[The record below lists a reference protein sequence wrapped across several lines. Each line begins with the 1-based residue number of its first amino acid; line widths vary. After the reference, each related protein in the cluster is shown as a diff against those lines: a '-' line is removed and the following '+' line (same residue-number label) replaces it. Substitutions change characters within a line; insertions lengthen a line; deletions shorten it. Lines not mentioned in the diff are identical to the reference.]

1 MYPYEAL
8 ASKYP
13 HINVLYKVMPA
24 HLPGLTINNDVY
36 LSEHESNV
44 RKYEVLQE
52 EIAHYETTVGNI
64 VAGDTRD
71 KRKQE
76 NKARSIAMERAVKLD
91 DLIYCYFHHIWTS
104 EEIADYCNVEV
115 KYLYKAIDNYR
126 TKYGPVFKYKKY
138 LIDMRNSI
146 KIKNVKYLLSKH

>member
-13 HINVLYKVMPA
+13 HINVLYKVMSG

-146 KIKNVKYLLSKH
+146 KIKNVK

>member
-44 RKYEVLQE
+44 RKNEVLQA
-52 EIAHYETTVGNI
+52 EIAHYETTFCNI

-146 KIKNVKYLLSKH
+146 KIKNVK

>member
-1 MYPYEAL
+1 MYPYEVL

-146 KIKNVKYLLSKH
+146 KIKNVK

>member
-13 HINVLYKVMPA
+13 HINILYRVMPT
-24 HLPGLTINNDVY
+24 HLPGLNLNDDIY
-36 LSEHESNV
+36 ISEHESNV

-52 EIAHYETTVGNI
+52 EIAHYETSVGDI
-64 VAGDTRD
+64 VAGDTKD

-76 NKARSIAMERAVKLD
+76 KKARSIAMERAVKLD

-115 KYLYKAIDNYR
+115 EYLYKAIKNYR
-126 TKYGPVFKYKKY
+126 SKYGPIFHYKDY

-146 KIKNVKYLLSKH
+146 QIKKY

>member
-91 DLIYCYFHHIWTS
+91 DLIYCYFHSIWTP

-126 TKYGPVFKYKKY
+126 IKHGPVFHYKQY
-138 LIDMRNSI
+138 IINMSNNINI
-146 KIKNVKYLLSKH
+146 KKME

>member
-146 KIKNVKYLLSKH
+146 KIKNDK

>member
-91 DLIYCYFHHIWTS
+91 DLIYCYFHSIWTP

-126 TKYGPVFKYKKY
+126 IKHGPVFHYKQYIINMSNNINIK
-138 LIDMRNSI
+138 
-146 KIKNVKYLLSKH
+146 KIK

>member
-36 LSEHESNV
+36 LSEYESNV

-146 KIKNVKYLLSKH
+146 KIKNVK

>member
-36 LSEHESNV
+36 LSEHESDV

-146 KIKNVKYLLSKH
+146 KIKNVK

>member
-13 HINVLYKVMPA
+13 YINVLYKVMPA

-52 EIAHYETTVGNI
+52 EIAHYETSVGDI
-64 VAGDTRD
+64 VAGDTKD

-76 NKARSIAMERAVKLD
+76 KKARSIAMERAVKLD

-146 KIKNVKYLLSKH
+146 KIKNVK

>member
-115 KYLYKAIDNYR
+115 KYLYKAIVNYR

-138 LIDMRNSI
+138 LTDMRNSI
-146 KIKNVKYLLSKH
+146 KSKNVK

>member
-64 VAGDTRD
+64 IAGDTRD

-76 NKARSIAMERAVKLD
+76 NKARS
-91 DLIYCYFHHIWTS
+91 T
-104 EEIADYCNVEV
+104 
-115 KYLYKAIDNYR
+115 
-126 TKYGPVFKYKKY
+126 
-138 LIDMRNSI
+138 
-146 KIKNVKYLLSKH
+146 LSGWAGKPHRPQN

>member
-13 HINVLYKVMPA
+13 HINILYRIMPA
-24 HLPGLTINNDVY
+24 HLPGLNIDDDVY
-36 LSEHESNV
+36 ISEYESNV

-52 EIAHYETTVGNI
+52 EIAHYETTVGDI
-64 VAGDTRD
+64 VAGDTKD

-76 NKARSIAMERAVKLD
+76 NKARSIAMERAVPLD
-91 DLIYCYFHHIWTS
+91 DLIYCYFHDIWTP
-104 EEIADYCNVEV
+104 EDIADYCNVEV
-115 KYLYKAIDNYR
+115 EYLYKAIENYKV
-126 TKYGPVFKYKKY
+126 KYGPVFRYKDY

-146 KIKNVKYLLSKH
+146 NIKEVGK